1 MSRSFFISCGVACL
15 APEPARSIVD
25 FLGLKRMP
33 SLVSMT
39 SSLVPSSILYFF
51 RSLAGIVVWPF
62 LVTTTSVSIVVTVVH
77 SFGSTYKLSYQTRFK
92 DADSRRVVK
101 GLDPTLRF
109 VFVTEVKG
117 IVS

>member
-1 MSRSFFISCGVACL
+1 L

-39 SSLVPSSILYFF
+39 SSLVPSSILYFL

-62 LVTTTSVSIVVTVVH
+62 LVTTTSVSISIAVVQMY
-77 SFGSTYKLSYQTRFK
+77 GRTYKLSYQICFK
-92 DADSRRVVK
+92 AEKFLNKNCIVAGANLYVNKSRRMVV
-101 GLDPTLRF
+101 
-109 VFVTEVKG
+109 EVWSDLPG
-117 IVS
+117 QEA